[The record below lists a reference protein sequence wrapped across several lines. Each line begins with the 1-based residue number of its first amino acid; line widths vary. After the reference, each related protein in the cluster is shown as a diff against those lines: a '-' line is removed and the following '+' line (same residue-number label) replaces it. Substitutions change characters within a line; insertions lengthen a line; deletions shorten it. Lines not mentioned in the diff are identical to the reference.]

1 MQMRNAKSLSG
12 GARIDDLLGDLH
24 RSKERQRRER
34 LVKQK
39 NEGDERRLLDELRAE
54 SMSKRMSHRGVR
66 SDHQGVQGAL
76 SAL

>member
-1 MQMRNAKSLSG
+1 M
-12 GARIDDLLGDLH
+12 
-24 RSKERQRRER
+24 KERQRRER

-66 SDHQGVQGAL
+66 SDHQGVLIAL
-76 SAL
+76 